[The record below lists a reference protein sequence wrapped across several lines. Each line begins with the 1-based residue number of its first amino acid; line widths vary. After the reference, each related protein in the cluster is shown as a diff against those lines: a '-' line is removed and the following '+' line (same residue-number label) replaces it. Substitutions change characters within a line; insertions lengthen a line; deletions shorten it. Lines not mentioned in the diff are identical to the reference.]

1 MEEADGFRKIEQA
14 MESSLSF
21 AALALRLGA
30 ALAIGLMIGLQ
41 REFAHRQ
48 EQNARAGLFAG
59 ARTFMLISLLGAVS
73 GLAAELLQTAWIVLF
88 ALIATGALLTV
99 AHLIGAQRGD
109 IGLTTEMA
117 ALLTFFIGLLCYHN
131 QLILAA
137 AIGVVLTWLLAL
149 KPQTR
154 LLAERISREDVFA
167 TLKFGLVTAVLLPL
181 LPNQSYGP
189 PPFDV
194 LVPREVWLMVVFVSS
209 LSFLGYVLD
218 KLLGTSR
225 SLGWIGFVG
234 GLASTTALAISLSRR
249 SHDKATPPSGIAA
262 ALLLGWAALLLR
274 VTVIVAV
281 LSPMLLRHLLWPL
294 GMALTVG
301 GFYSAWLYRQSTGQ
315 TEEATSTLKNPF
327 ELKPALLFGALYA
340 LVLVL
345 THTARLQL
353 GASGL
358 YISALIGSLAGLN
371 AIAVSLAR
379 LSQSPELPLL
389 VVAQALIIALAA
401 NLIWQTAMIWVF
413 GTRPLRR
420 LLIAG
425 FLAYMLPALFFTWLQ

>member
-1 MEEADGFRKIEQA
+1 
-14 MESSLSF
+14 
-21 AALALRLGA
+21 
-30 ALAIGLMIGLQ
+30 
-41 REFAHRQ
+41 
-48 EQNARAGLFAG
+48 
-59 ARTFMLISLLGAVS
+59 
-73 GLAAELLQTAWIVLF
+73 
-88 ALIATGALLTV
+88 
-99 AHLIGAQRGD
+99 
-109 IGLTTEMA
+109 
-117 ALLTFFIGLLCYHN
+117 
-131 QLILAA
+131 
-137 AIGVVLTWLLAL
+137 
-149 KPQTR
+149 
-154 LLAERISREDVFA
+154 
-167 TLKFGLVTAVLLPL
+167 
-181 LPNQSYGP
+181 
-189 PPFDV
+189 
-194 LVPREVWLMVVFVSS
+194 
-209 LSFLGYVLD
+209 
-218 KLLGTSR
+218 
-225 SLGWIGFVG
+225 
-234 GLASTTALAISLSRR
+234 
-249 SHDKATPPSGIAA
+249 
-262 ALLLGWAALLLR
+262 
-274 VTVIVAV
+274 
-281 LSPMLLRHLLWPL
+281 
-294 GMALTVG
+294 MALTVG

-401 NLIWQTAMIWVF
+401 NLIWQIAMIWVF